1 MGRALRPEH
10 IAFFTTRMD
19 EHDRVSSWVPVEDR
33 HEYLFRIRRK
43 LSRSE
48 SDVIVHLTDAYRY
61 GLAEF
66 FARPDQLRAGSYVV
80 IGMPH
85 ADTTSEVIEKAK
97 KYRIG
102 IGNIGKFM
110 GALNHKKI
118 WEYLSPDERRWE
130 EEEQRRRE
138 AEA

>member
-1 MGRALRPEH
+1 MGKALRPEH

-19 EHDRVSSWVPVEDR
+19 EHTRVSNWLPIENQ

-43 LSRSE
+43 LSGSE

-66 FARPDQLRAGSYVV
+66 FARPHQLRADSYVV

-85 ADTTSEVIEKAK
+85 ADAASEVIVKAK
-97 KYRIG
+97 RHRIG

-118 WEYLSPDERRWE
+118 WEYVSPDERRQK

-138 AEA
+138 AGA